1 MTGTDLTWSSLR
13 EQAAAVAS
21 GAVSAVELLNAD
33 HARIDAVNPVLNAV
47 IAEDRDGARAAAQ
60 ARG

>member
-1 MTGTDLTWSSLR
+1 MTDLTWASLR
-13 EQAAAVAS
+13 YQAAAVAS
-21 GAVSAVELLNAD
+21 GAVSAVELLNAH

-47 IAEDRDGARAAAQ
+47 TAEDRDGARAAAR